1 MVITVAAPTK
11 PFTASDLDAMEDD
24 GYRREVIEGRLIVTP
39 SPISEHQDAV
49 FRLGSLLDRHPP
61 GFRVM
66 IAPLDWRIPDGDSL
80 QPDLM
85 IIREKDHNPK
95 GFQLATPLVVVE
107 VLSPSTTIYD
117 STEKRAR
124 YESLGV
130 SAYWIVNPTT
140 PSITVM
146 RLMDG
151 RYVEIAQAQKAETC
165 EVDWPYPVSVTPDDL
180 IR

>member
-1 MVITVAAPTK
+1 
-11 PFTASDLDAMEDD
+11 
-24 GYRREVIEGRLIVTP
+24 
-39 SPISEHQDAV
+39 
-49 FRLGSLLDRHPP
+49 
-61 GFRVM
+61 
-66 IAPLDWRIPDGDSL
+66 
-80 QPDLM
+80 
-85 IIREKDHNPK
+85 PK

-130 SAYWIVNPTT
+130 PAYWIVNPAT

-151 RYVEIAQAQKAETC
+151 CYVEVAQAQGAETC
-165 EVDWPYPVSVTPDDL
+165 EIDWPYPVSATPDDL
-180 IR
+180 TR